1 MSPTEYDSLVSMIYG
16 AATGVRPWKD
26 PLATLSLHLDLWGI
40 QIIGV
45 DKRTG
50 TLMFSLEGGV
60 HPPAAALDYLRSYH
74 AINPRIAPSIA
85 TPPDQWMHCHEHFD
99 DDYVA
104 SSPFYQEFLIPHGG
118 RYLSGRKLIEDDA
131 HLVFFGALRP
141 QGKAPL
147 SLGEITLLDRLHQ
160 HFKHAC
166 EIFIHLRQAYSEIGV
181 AGQLL
186 NGFQYPMLLVDHTR
200 GIWFRNDAADQMLN
214 QPGLLIE
221 RNGLLLCSK
230 SAADTKLTEV
240 IHGLQLDHPAAPNQT
255 SNQRKIVRLHDDF
268 SDKPML
274 MYVSALRPEQIMG
287 AFGHAAKALLMIY
300 DPNQQAALDPFII
313 AESFR
318 LTPAE
323 ARVAVHIAQGKSA
336 QQIAEHGRV
345 SLTTVRSQIRSVLN
359 KTGTR
364 RQSDLIRL
372 IASIPDAKYA

>member
-1 MSPTEYDSLVSMIYG
+1 MIYG

-26 PLATLSLHLDLWGI
+26 PLETLSLHLDLWGI

-74 AINPRIAPSIA
+74 AINPRLAPSMA
-85 TPPDQWMHCHEHFD
+85 MPADQWMHCHEHFD
-99 DDYVA
+99 DDFVA
-104 SSPFYQEFLIPHGG
+104 TSPFYQDFLIPHGG

-131 HLVFFGALRP
+131 HLVFFGALRA
-141 QGKAPL
+141 QGKLPL
-147 SLGEITLLDRLHQ
+147 SAGEIALLDRLYQ

-166 EIFIHLRQAYSEIGV
+166 EIFIHLRQAYSEMSV

-200 GIWFRNDAADQMLN
+200 GIWFRNDAADRMLN

-221 RNGLLLCSK
+221 RNGLLMCSK
-230 SAADTKLTEV
+230 ASADTKLTEV
-240 IHGLQLDHPAAPNQT
+240 IHGLQLDHPSKANQT
-255 SNQRKIVRLHDDF
+255 SNQRKIVRLQDDF
-268 SDKPML
+268 VDKPML

-287 AFGHAAKALLMIY
+287 AFGHSARALLIIY
-300 DPNQQAALDPFII
+300 DPNQQATLDPFII

-323 ARVAVHIAQGKSA
+323 ARVAVHIARGRSA
-336 QQIAEHGRV
+336 QEIAEHGRV
-345 SLTTVRSQIRSVLN
+345 SLATVRSQIRAVLT
-359 KTGTR
+359 KTGTS
-364 RQSDLIRL
+364 RQSDLVRL
-372 IASIPDAKYA
+372 ITSIPDARYA